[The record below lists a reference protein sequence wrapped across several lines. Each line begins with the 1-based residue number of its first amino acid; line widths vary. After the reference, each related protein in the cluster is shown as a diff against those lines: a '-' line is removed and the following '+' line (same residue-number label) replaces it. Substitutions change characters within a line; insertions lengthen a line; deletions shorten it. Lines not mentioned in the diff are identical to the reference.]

1 MIQGASSKGGHS
13 MDANVVP
20 LTRANRA
27 QAETPR
33 DKVRPV
39 TELAG
44 VVNRLRQSGKTVVQ
58 AHGTFDLLHIGHLRH
73 LEAARELGDVL
84 IVTVTGDRFVNK
96 GPGRPVFPEDLRA
109 EMLASLALVDW
120 VAINQEPDAVNALG
134 LIRPDVYVKGQDYQ
148 NPEGDVTG

>member
-1 MIQGASSKGGHS
+1 
-13 MDANVVP
+13 MDAKVVP
-20 LTRANRA
+20 LQRTSQKAP
-27 QAETPR
+27 ETPR
-33 DKVRPV
+33 EKIRPLE
-39 TELAG
+39 ELA
-44 VVNRLRQSGKTVVQ
+44 VVSQRLRQSGKKVVH